1 MAHRPGNGLLL
12 AGTIL
17 SVIGLCVVLLK
28 VWHVPAYWVPLLAG
42 RGRVVLGLVRRV
54 IAGSGDPREDR
65 RSN

>member
-17 SVIGLCVVLLK
+17 SVVGLCIVLLK

-42 RGRVVLGLVRRV
+42 LGLVVLGLVRRLT
-54 IAGSGDPREDR
+54 GGGDSREDQ